1 MNIRPFLQSKPQ
13 LGERVYIDDTALV
26 IGDVHLDDDAA
37 VWPMAVIR
45 GDVNKICIGKR
56 TNIQDGCVL
65 HVNHDSTFNPGGDA
79 LFIGDDVTIGH
90 RVVLHGCTIE
100 DKCLIGINSVIMDK
114 AIISSHVLLGANS
127 LVPPNKN
134 LESGYLYV
142 GSPVKQARKLTTAEM
157 AYFSYSA
164 QHYVALKDHYL
175 TPTEKKVIRT
185 FSWIKIH

>member
-13 LGERVYIDDTALV
+13 LGEHVYIDETALV
-26 IGDVHLDDDAA
+26 IGNVYLDDDAA

-45 GDVNKICIGKR
+45 GDVNKIRIGKR

-79 LFIGDDVTIGH
+79 LHIGDDVTIGH

-114 AIISSHVLLGANS
+114 AIISSHVLIGANS
-127 LVPPNKN
+127 LVPPNKK

-142 GSPVKQARKLTTAEM
+142 GSPVKKVRKLTAAEM
-157 AYFSYSA
+157 AYFSYST

-175 TPTEKKVIRT
+175 TFTEKQ
-185 FSWIKIH
+185 